1 MNPHTLKWTP
11 IVWIGVQMDSR
22 IFKVQFQGGQ
32 NPLVWRVLYIIG
44 KLLKR
49 KCLKWAHMTHLDI
62 WNTSYGQKRSGV
74 KLAIWLPTI
83 KSWELTRFPSVQA
96 TCDIP
101 LEGIDKGYDFAL
113 GLIVI
118 KGLHVKLCAPKVAR
132 VPTMGISGLPLGN
145 PKTKCHLNVPSWR
158 DAENIIRGKVVASLK
173 FGSWWVLWVRGC
185 PWLILAPKVPEL
197 CTNQL
202 FVWFVS
208 SVLDS
213 NYFMLLGRPL
223 AKGC

>member
-1 MNPHTLKWTP
+1 
-11 IVWIGVQMDSR
+11 
-22 IFKVQFQGGQ
+22 
-32 NPLVWRVLYIIG
+32 
-44 KLLKR
+44 
-49 KCLKWAHMTHLDI
+49 
-62 WNTSYGQKRSGV
+62 
-74 KLAIWLPTI
+74 
-83 KSWELTRFPSVQA
+83 
-96 TCDIP
+96 
-101 LEGIDKGYDFAL
+101 
-113 GLIVI
+113 
-118 KGLHVKLCAPKVAR
+118 
-132 VPTMGISGLPLGN
+132 
-145 PKTKCHLNVPSWR
+145 LNVPLWR